1 MSKRSVHLRYRWS
14 DYDLKLDGMMKK
26 ERLKGKLKKI
36 YQKTT
41 RNRLKKENLKECKCE
56 LQERTSQAS

>member
-26 ERLKGKLKKI
+26 ERLKGDLKKI
-36 YQKTT
+36 YQRRT
-41 RNRLKKENLKECKCE
+41 RHRLKNELNKE
-56 LQERTSQAS
+56 

>member
-41 RNRLKKENLKECKCE
+41 RNRLKKENLKECQYE
-56 LQERTSQAS
+56 I

>member
-26 ERLKGKLKKI
+26 ERLKSKLKKI

-41 RNRLKKENLKECKCE
+41 RNRLKKENLKECMHE
-56 LQERTSQAS
+56 V